1 MAASAPAIVGAWQ
14 GAISAGGGSM
24 RVVLHVSEGN
34 EGKLTATLDS
44 PDRGA
49 PGIPIT
55 TITINAASPNAP
67 YSTGIQRLM

>member
-1 MAASAPAIVGAWQ
+1 
-14 GAISAGGGSM
+14 M

-44 PDRGA
+44 PDQGA